1 MIQNGES
8 FGIAKYVTWPRTVCS
23 IQGQDINDN
32 PLKGDYLVNDKYG
45 NPIPMSNGF
54 PCNVK
59 YFKCDW
65 TPRKPVDYLLSN
77 VLCLH
82 IREMIELQ
90 NAIEIDNIKNVIILN
105 KNDFKRTVQ
114 NVEIYPQIENV
125 WVNQNII
132 FNSYELKLLKTVGF
146 KYIPREFFGQ
156 ELKEAAE

>member
-1 MIQNGES
+1 M
-8 FGIAKYVTWPRTVCS
+8 
-23 IQGQDINDN
+23 
-32 PLKGDYLVNDKYG
+32 VNDKYG